1 MFILILCL
9 VIGSVAYADQVDD
22 LMQNDGVAVNAVQ
35 PVAVDVIQPVPVKPW
50 PPDAPDQK
58 IVADVQ
64 DQEKLADAPDQKKIS
79 DVPDQEKIS
88 DAPDQKKII
97 DAPDQEKISDAPDQ
111 RKLIDAPDQEKIS
124 DAPEQKKL
132 IDAPD
137 QEKLVDAP
145 DQAAVEEA
153 KIITLPSETE
163 MRDSVNFIG
172 EARRLF
178 RDRNNRNWQIRAGN
192 MENMKRWIE
201 IYKAD
206 CKIEPGRI
214 PLKTGIRMISN
225 FRLPANDDAREILRQ
240 NLAFYKK
247 NGYNAVLFLADD
259 LDHLD
264 ETIAV
269 IRKIKSEF
277 GLMVFAAYGPPGE
290 GVNAPFT
297 FLPPEHFASWLVS
310 LAREIDGWILGWGRT
325 SAHLFT
331 QDGPY
336 IRFVCSALR
345 KGRGDLPIIG
355 EIYWGENY
363 KVNKVSAYYYH
374 LNTFANASADIIQNR
389 GHLTVDKEMV
399 VRKHAAMTG
408 GHPAIGVVIG
418 PKTEWL
424 SSTSYSWDA
433 AFAAKRKIEKQF
445 LHAGCIGTITCH
457 ADGLPV
463 SKCADGR
470 IVYEDLTQSLY
481 SQINAIKPEK
491 PENNNK

>member
-9 VIGSVAYADQVDD
+9 VIGSMAYADQVDD
-22 LMQNDGVAVNAVQ
+22 LMRNDGIPVTVVQ
-35 PVAVDVIQPVPVKPW
+35 PVAVDVVQPVPVKPW
-50 PPDAPDQK
+50 PPDVPDQK
-58 IVADVQ
+58 IVADVP
-64 DQEKLADAPDQKKIS
+64 EQKKIS
-79 DVPDQEKIS
+79 DVPDQEK
-88 DAPDQKKII
+88 
-97 DAPDQEKISDAPDQ
+97 
-111 RKLIDAPDQEKIS
+111 LI
-124 DAPEQKKL
+124 DAPEQKKISDVPEQEKL
-132 IDAPD
+132 IDAPE

-145 DQAAVEEA
+145 NQNVIEDA
-153 KIITLPSETE
+153 KIISLPSEAE

-178 RDRNNRNWQIRAGN
+178 RDRNNRNWQIRGGN
-192 MENMKRWIE
+192 MENMKRWIN

-206 CKIEPGRI
+206 CKIEVSRI
-214 PLKTGIRMISN
+214 PLKSGLRMISN
-225 FRLPANDDAREILRQ
+225 FRLPANDSALGILRE

-247 NGYNAVLFLADD
+247 NGYNAALFLADD

-264 ETIAV
+264 ETVAV
-269 IRKIKSEF
+269 IRKVKSEF
-277 GLMVFAAYGPPGE
+277 GMMVFAAYGPPGE

-297 FLPPEHFASWLVS
+297 FLPPEHFASWLAA
-310 LAREIDGWILGWGRT
+310 LAAEIDGWILGWGRT

-355 EIYWGENY
+355 EMYWGENY

-399 VRKHAAMTG
+399 VRKHASMTG

-424 SSTSYSWDA
+424 SSTSYSWEA
-433 AFAAKRKIEKQF
+433 AFAVKQKIEKQF
-445 LHAGCIGTITCH
+445 LRAGCIGTITCH
-457 ADGLPV
+457 ADGLPA

-470 IVYEDLTQSLY
+470 IVYEDLTRSLY